1 MFDLEKMFKL
11 NSDLLI
17 LFKRIRELNL
27 EWLTL
32 IEGPANL
39 TEIFSELLTLK
50 FISEKIF
57 EIYSTFQ
64 LDKLKS
70 HKYFWESVKVPSFW
84 FPFFRKYSVTSEFQ
98 TIQILIQKLYDI
110 KYEMPTFNEVRI
122 MCFELSSK
130 TFL

>member
-50 FISEKIF
+50 FISDLFLDLFCI
-57 EIYSTFQ
+57 ST
-64 LDKLKS
+64 
-70 HKYFWESVKVPSFW
+70 
-84 FPFFRKYSVTSEFQ
+84 
-98 TIQILIQKLYDI
+98 
-110 KYEMPTFNEVRI
+110 
-122 MCFELSSK
+122 
-130 TFL
+130 

>member
-17 LFKRIRELNL
+17 LFERIRELNL

-50 FISEKIF
+50 FISEKIC

-64 LDKLKS
+64 LDKHKSKHLKGC
-70 HKYFWESVKVPSFW
+70 WTP
-84 FPFFRKYSVTSEFQ
+84 
-98 TIQILIQKLYDI
+98 L
-110 KYEMPTFNEVRI
+110 
-122 MCFELSSK
+122 
-130 TFL
+130 

>member
-1 MFDLEKMFKL
+1 MCDLEKMFKL
-11 NSDLLI
+11 NLLI
-17 LFKRIRELNL
+17 LFERIRELNL

-70 HKYFWESVKVPSFW
+70 HKYFWVSVQVPILQKIFSY
-84 FPFFRKYSVTSEFQ
+84 FRISNYQNSNPE
-98 TIQILIQKLYDI
+98 II
-110 KYEMPTFNEVRI
+110 
-122 MCFELSSK
+122 
-130 TFL
+130 